1 MVLQGC
7 YTALTT
13 PFVDGAV
20 CYDTLASL
28 VERQIAA
35 GVDGVV
41 PVGTTGE
48 SPTLSVAEHE
58 RVISAVVETVG
69 GRCQVFAGTG
79 GNSTAEALE
88 LTQHAKDVG
97 ADGTL
102 QVTPYYNKP
111 TQEGLYRHFMKIADV
126 GLPVMLYSIPGRC
139 NVEIELETVARLAKH
154 EGIVAI
160 KEAGGKVDRISGLK
174 QCCDLSLLSGDDALA
189 LPMMLM
195 GATGLV
201 SVTSNLLPAE
211 MTALT
216 HYALAGDYRAALEIH
231 FNYYRLFGAL
241 FAETNPVPVKAA
253 MHALD
258 LHGSDCRLPL
268 APMAE
273 DNTKKLYQQLAA
285 VGLIGR

>member
-1 MVLQGC
+1 MFKGSLPALVTPFEDGKVDMRTL
-7 YTALTT
+7 TAL
-13 PFVDGAV
+13 VDWH
-20 CYDTLASL
+20 
-28 VERQIAA
+28 
-35 GVDGVV
+35 VDQGSHGLV

-48 SPTLSVAEHE
+48 SPTLSHAEHDA
-58 RVISAVVETVG
+58 VVAAVVETVA
-69 GRCQVFAGTG
+69 GRVPVIAGAGSNNTIE
-79 GNSTAEALE
+79 TVRLVKA
-88 LTQHAKDVG
+88 AKAAG
-97 ADGTL
+97 ADAAL
-102 QVTPYYNKP
+102 VVTPYYNKP

-154 EGIVAI
+154 ESIVAI